1 MRFTGKVWAVLMVFA
16 LTLILTSTGFVY
28 AQDSTPEVGVFE
40 SIEVAPGETVQVP
53 ISIRN
58 VKDLYGVD
66 ITLKFDPALV
76 QVEDA
81 DPSASGIQA
90 ALGEFLDPGLLLF
103 NTADNDAGTYHFVMA
118 QYNPSEPKSGEG
130 ILLVITFKGI
140 NEGVTDLTVS
150 ALTLASSEGVEIPSS
165 GMNSSLTVRAG
176 APVQAA
182 TIPVVQSTALVVLK
196 TFTPVPTD
204 TPVPTVAP
212 TSVIEPTGELL
223 ETGNTV
229 KTPQAGSKGEDV
241 PGFWLVNNWWIVL
254 ILLFVVIA
262 AGLYLFV
269 FKNKSA
275 ITKE

>member
-1 MRFTGKVWAVLMVFA
+1 MLFTGKVKAVLIILT
-16 LTLILTSTGFVY
+16 LTLIFTLTGYVN
-28 AQDSTPEVGVFE
+28 AQDSTAEVGVFE

-53 ISIRN
+53 VSIRK

-66 ITLKFDPALV
+66 IMLEFDPALV

-81 DPSASGIQA
+81 DLSTSGIQA
-90 ALGEFLDPGLLLF
+90 ALGEFLDPGLLLY
-103 NTADNDAGTYHFVMA
+103 NTADNSAGTYHFVMA

-140 NEGVTDLTVS
+140 TEGVTDLTVS

-165 GMNSSLTVRAG
+165 GVNSSLIVRAG
-176 APVQAA
+176 APAQAA

-204 TPVPTVAP
+204 TPVPTVTP
-212 TSVIEPTGELL
+212 TSVIEPTGVLL

-229 KTPQAGSKGEDV
+229 ETPRAGSEGENV

-254 ILLFVVIA
+254 ILLMLVIA

-269 FKNKSA
+269 FKKKTA
-275 ITKE
+275 TTKE